1 VAVVVVVAVVVA
13 PLPSLVWKDT
23 HSAAASYVSLYDLV
37 VVEASIDVV
46 VEVVDIVHVVQ
57 EVVAL
62 VFDRMNP
69 YYTYLVAHYLVGTD
83 DPLVALVHL
92 EIVAAVVVLK
102 VEVEELLHMVFDE
115 VEIVEVVVVVVGV
128 FDHTVDADL
137 EVEVVAEE
145 LHKVSYYKGAFYHHL
160 TLVAFG
166 FCTLVAV
173 AVVDCIAL
181 NSMVVVVDVDSHL
194 FLALVAVD
202 VVVVAVHHSPCNYY
216 YVDISVADS
225 AIGAAD

>member
-1 VAVVVVVAVVVA
+1 MQSNSCEKIV
-13 PLPSLVWKDT
+13 LP
-23 HSAAASYVSLYDLV
+23 LYDLV

-160 TLVAFG
+160 TLVAFE
-166 FCTLVAV
+166 FCTLVAVAV

-194 FLALVAVD
+194 FLALVAVAVD